1 MTNENRNQDRDVVL
15 LAFHE
20 ACKRPTADQ
29 IIAWVEK
36 YPQFAEDIRAYATV
50 TWDSITQGEAVAE
63 VDESLVAT
71 AYSKALSIV
80 WQADNAA
87 APDASV
93 AARSFHDLLA
103 ARGMGVPQLARAIRM
118 KRGIVGDL
126 VSGRMSGPIKN
137 VFVNAISIA
146 LAVGRDAFN
155 AAHVIALRSATV
167 GLAKADR
174 APSIIVRPYEEI
186 IRSDEDLTDE
196 EKRYWLEEQ

>member
-1 MTNENRNQDRDVVL
+1 MTNENRNQDRDAVL

-20 ACKRPTADQ
+20 ACERPTADQ

-36 YPQFAEDIRAYATV
+36 YPKFAEDIRAYATV
-50 TWDSITQGEAVAE
+50 TWDWITQGEAAAE
-63 VDESLVAT
+63 ADESLLAT

-87 APDASV
+87 VSETPV

-103 ARGMGVPQLARAIRM
+103 ARGMGLPQLARAIGM

-126 VSGRMSGPIKN
+126 VSGRMRGPIRG
-137 VFVNAISIA
+137 VFVNAVSAA
-146 LAVGRDAFN
+146 LAIGRDAFQG
-155 AAHVIALRSATV
+155 AHVLALRSPTL
-167 GLAKADR
+167 GPAKADG
-174 APSIIVRPYEEI
+174 APSIVVRSYEEI
-186 IRSDEDLTDE
+186 IRTSDELTDE